1 MSKRMSS
8 MNQSFCMASDLE
20 TRQTMWAAI
29 HTNGTPI
36 YVQSNEPLLYDSV
49 TLAALYSMLYGAD

>member
-1 MSKRMSS
+1 

-36 YVQSNEPLLYDSV
+36 YVMNEPVVYSSV
-49 TLAALYSMLYGAD
+49 ELAGHYAFVFRL

>member
-1 MSKRMSS
+1 

-20 TRQTMWAAI
+20 TRQTLWAAI

-36 YVQSNEPLLYDSV
+36 YVQPCEPLLFDSI
-49 TLAALYSMLYGAD
+49 TLAGLYANLHASFDYHSFS

>member
-1 MSKRMSS
+1 

-20 TRQTMWAAI
+20 SRQTMWAAI

-36 YVQSNEPLLYDSV
+36 YVQPNEPLLLDSV
-49 TLAALYSMLYGAD
+49 ALASLYAKLHGSF

>member
-1 MSKRMSS
+1 
-8 MNQSFCMASDLE
+8 MASDLE

-36 YVQSNEPLLYDSV
+36 YVKPCEPLLFDSV
-49 TLAALYSMLYGAD
+49 ALAGLYANLHASFDYHSFS